1 MEARRFGLATQSR
14 AEVKKL
20 TATIAVLA
28 TLARTNVN
36 RVTAA
41 SGDDAYDTEGNEPEE
56 WQRLTFLQY
65 VDFSCW
71 RAVKGVS
78 RSKVADWWNT
88 VTSFARNLF
97 EVLVEHCYRF
107 LVVSD
112 GVSCSK
118 NVARQR
124 IML

>member
-1 MEARRFGLATQSR
+1 
-14 AEVKKL
+14 
-20 TATIAVLA
+20 VLA
-28 TLARTNVN
+28 TLASTNVN

-41 SGDDAYDTEGNEPEE
+41 SGDEVCDTEGNEPEE

-65 VDFSCW
+65 VDFSGW
-71 RAVKGVS
+71 RAAEGVS

-88 VTSFARNLF
+88 VTSFGRNLF
-97 EVLVEHCYRF
+97 EVLVEHCYKF